1 MPFAS
6 ISIFFSKF
14 KEKTYFYISPT
25 YIFNNFQQTFY
36 CFSIPFKFISNNIT
50 LFLQF
55 KREITKYF
63 IKPKLIWRF
72 ILESHGTFLKK
83 KKKHS
88 NREVVEDR
96 FYIFTL
102 QILEEKWFEEY
113 VGDALI
119 AIFFINLFYFFL
131 FFI

>member
-1 MPFAS
+1 M
-6 ISIFFSKF
+6 
-14 KEKTYFYISPT
+14 
-25 YIFNNFQQTFY
+25 FNNFQQTFY
-36 CFSIPFKFISNNIT
+36 CFSIPLKFISNNIT

-55 KREITKYF
+55 KREITRYF
-63 IKPKLIWRF
+63 IKLKLIWIS
-72 ILESHGTFLKK
+72 ILECHGTFIKKKKKK

-96 FYIFTL
+96 FYIFTP
-102 QILEEKWFEEY
+102 QISEEKWFEEC

>member
-1 MPFAS
+1 LEIYTGES
-6 ISIFFSKF
+6 R
-14 KEKTYFYISPT
+14 YIS
-25 YIFNNFQQTFY
+25 
-36 CFSIPFKFISNNIT
+36 K
-50 LFLQF
+50 
-55 KREITKYF
+55 KK
-63 IKPKLIWRF
+63 
-72 ILESHGTFLKK
+72 KK

-102 QILEEKWFEEY
+102 QILEEKWFEECG
-113 VGDALI
+113 GDALI